1 MHSGVK
7 KYSCEFCSR
16 TFTKRNT
23 LNNHRRLHTG
33 EKPFICPSPGCGMT
47 FVQRTACKTHAKKRH
62 NIEITIYARNPDVPQ
77 SQASLA
83 QMSLSQRME
92 QQQIQERLRQQQQH
106 QQQQQQQQQQPQPET
121 ATAVVM
127 SSGSEAM
134 TGPHIQL
141 SRAQLAQLTGGVGV
155 GQVVTVLQGP
165 DGQFTQ
171 IRLLDHRDGV
181 EVLGLAQPQP

>member
-1 MHSGVK
+1 MDMHSGVK
-7 KYSCEFCSR
+7 KYTCEFCSR

-92 QQQIQERLRQQQQH
+92 QQQIQERLRQQQQ
-106 QQQQQQQQQQPQPET
+106 QQQAQPEN

-127 SSGSEAM
+127 TSGSESLTA
-134 TGPHIQL
+134 PHIQL
-141 SRAQLAQLTGGVGV
+141 SRAQLAQLTGGVG
-155 GQVVTVLQGP
+155 QVVTVLQGA

>member
-1 MHSGVK
+1 MDMHSGVK
-7 KYSCEFCSR
+7 KYTCEFCQR

-33 EKPFICPSPGCGMT
+33 EKPFICPAPGCGMT

-62 NIEITIYARNPDVPQ
+62 NIDITIYARNPEVPQ

-92 QQQIQERLRQQQQH
+92 QQQIQERLRQD
-106 QQQQQQQQQQPQPET
+106 QQQQQQQQQQHQEVT
-121 ATAVVM
+121 ATSVVM
-127 SSGSEAM
+127 SSGGEPLNA
-134 TGPHIQL
+134 PHIQL
-141 SRAQLAQLTGGVGV
+141 SRAQLAQLTGGVG
-155 GQVVTVLQGP
+155 QVVTVLQGP
-165 DGQFTQ
+165 DGQLTQ

-181 EVLGLAQPQP
+181 EVLGLEQR

>member
-7 KYSCEFCSR
+7 KYTCEFCQR

-33 EKPFICPSPGCGMT
+33 EKPFICPAPGCGMT

-62 NIEITIYARNPDVPQ
+62 NIEITIYARNPEVPQ

-83 QMSLSQRME
+83 QMSVSQRME
-92 QQQIQERLRQQQQH
+92 QQQIQERLRQD
-106 QQQQQQQQQQPQPET
+106 QQQQQQQQQHEQQQQQQQQGTVPG
-121 ATAVVM
+121 VVM
-127 SSGSEAM
+127 AGGGEGGV
-134 TGPHIQL
+134 GPAIQL
-141 SRAQLAQLTGGVGV
+141 SRAQLAQLTGGV

-181 EVLGLAQPQP
+181 EVLGLDQR